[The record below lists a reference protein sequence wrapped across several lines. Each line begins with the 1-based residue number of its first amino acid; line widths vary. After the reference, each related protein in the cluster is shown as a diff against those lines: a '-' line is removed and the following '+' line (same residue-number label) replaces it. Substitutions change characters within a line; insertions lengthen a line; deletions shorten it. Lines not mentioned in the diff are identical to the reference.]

1 MKSLSKNT
9 FLTVAALATDK
20 VTIVTYPNGDWF
32 ACANFYFTPKN
43 KWVYVD
49 TQMYYNK
56 AGKDKFERQVKNN
69 GLEIEHETVTIE

>member
-1 MKSLSKNT
+1 MRNLSKNN

-20 VTIVTYPNGDWF
+20 VSIVSFTNGEWF
-32 ACANFYFTPKN
+32 ASADFTLKN

-49 TQMYYNK
+49 TQMYK
-56 AGKDKFERQVKNN
+56 GAASREKFERQVKNS